1 LVCSVFGY
9 RFSAEPQK
17 LKPARDPRMSAAS
30 SKSPIISVLES
41 KLPSQRPL
49 TEYKHLVR
57 DHYDGP
63 AGAFT
68 AVTGVLTGH
77 DVLAGRLIGH
87 GGFDVR
93 GCKSI
98 LDAGC
103 GNGRYS
109 IHLLKNADAD
119 ASLTAFDLSLGM
131 LSRARKRFGEDHV
144 SFASADV
151 TKLPYR
157 TAAFDAVVCGWVLEH
172 LPDPAPG
179 LRELARVLQPGGKL
193 LLMCTEDTF
202 FGAWCSRLWHCRT
215 YNRGELRAAAKECG
229 LDWERDLWFSRL
241 HRTLKLGGIIVQLRR
256 TT

>member
-1 LVCSVFGY
+1 MSSV
-9 RFSAEPQK
+9 PH
-17 LKPARDPRMSAAS
+17 
-30 SKSPIISVLES
+30 KSPIVSALES

-49 TEYKHLVR
+49 TEYKHFVR

-77 DVLAGRLIGH
+77 DVLAGRLIGPD
-87 GGFDVR
+87 GFDVH

-109 IHLLKNADAD
+109 IHLLKTADTD
-119 ASLTAFDLSLGM
+119 ATLTAFDLSLGM
-131 LSRARKRFGEDHV
+131 LARARKRLDSKRVTFC
-144 SFASADV
+144 SADL
-151 TKLPYR
+151 TKLPYPS
-157 TAAFDAVVCGWVLEH
+157 ASFDAAICGWVLEH
-172 LPDPAPG
+172 LPDPRPG

-215 YNRGELRAAAKECG
+215 YNRAELRATAAECG
-229 LDWERDLWFSRL
+229 LAWECEMWFSRL
-241 HRTLKLGGIIVQLRR
+241 HRRFHLGGIIVQLRR
-256 TT
+256 AT